1 MKETN
6 ITKKVFECEICHT
19 VYDNKNAAINCEEKH
34 KKLENIPIKMI
45 IYDGFN
51 YPEIRVYNCPNAQYD
66 KETDSIKLHSESLY
80 EGCYFM
86 RKFTFRFDEIQYNDE
101 DDTIKIYTT
110 NMNEDYENECIKK
123 IINFKIDKL
132 NELIKKLK
140 DKKFLTNNFYYKEL
154 K

>member
-1 MKETN
+1 MKEITN
-6 ITKKVFECEICHT
+6 IKYECEICHT
-19 VYDNKNAAINCEEKH
+19 VYDNKESAIYCEEKH
-34 KKLENIPIKMI
+34 KKLENIPTKMI

-51 YPEIRVYNCPNAQYD
+51 FPEIRVYNYPNAQYN

-80 EGCYFM
+80 EGDYFM
-86 RKFTFRFDEIQYNDE
+86 KKFAFRFDEIQYNDE

-140 DKKFLTNNFYYKEL
+140 DEKFLTDIYHKEL